1 MDREKIIYMAN
12 IVSKMEDK
20 DIIDFIKEYDDELSI
35 KDTSSLITN
44 INDNEILINYVKK
57 VNDNIDTVF
66 SKWNDLPDNYVGI
79 GGKRYLSA
87 NDDNLMEQLDKVIA
101 NLDES
106 DIEDL
111 FSDYSNYAALYKET
125 YKNVTTANELISH
138 LMAVISKIEKDYEK
152 CNMLELW
159 FKEIEPSIISYLGQE
174 IFDKGCK
181 ENYFEWLKQVLNNIH
196 VVDISLLLKD
206 NDEYL
211 SNDEIEVLN
220 KSLESD
226 LLKYSL
232 VDDYDFID
240 SSMIVSEEVSQDDIE
255 CEVLEMLDQINILWE
270 SKGSTSTDEN
280 LNNYI
285 SKVLDDIAE
294 KCFNIEDDDF
304 LEEIFEEIYDEYGIL
319 CMPIAAAI
327 RDDDRKISLIEKNN
341 ITQFEVLVNIV
352 ASIHDDDKKI
362 SLFEEYDL
370 ATYEGYAE
378 VLASISDEAK
388 FKELYDKMN
397 DGFVY
402 GFNGFEDN
410 DRAELIVARG
420 DKLLAYKMLKSKY
433 DILKSIN
440 MDDERIMNLEHV
452 CLLMAILD
460 EEEQIEVYN
469 WFTEV
474 IIPEER
480 FILIV
485 PIKNIEFK
493 RQLLREM
500 QENEKEEV
508 SSYVKSKKLYN

>member
-12 IVSKMEDK
+12 MVSKMEDK

-57 VNDNIDTVF
+57 VNDNIDTVL

-125 YKNVTTANELISH
+125 YKNVTTANELINH
-138 LMAVISKIEKDYEK
+138 LMTVISKIEKDYEK

-196 VVDISLLLKD
+196 VVDISLLLQD

-240 SSMIVSEEVSQDDIE
+240 SSLIVSEEVSQDDIE
-255 CEVLEMLDQINILWE
+255 GEVLEMLDQINTLWRL
-270 SKGSTSTDEN
+270 KGSTSTNEN

-285 SKVLDDIAE
+285 SKVLEDIAE

-319 CMPIAAAI
+319 CMPIVGSI
-327 RDDDRKISLIEKNN
+327 RDDDRKISL
-341 ITQFEVLVNIV
+341 
-352 ASIHDDDKKI
+352 
-362 SLFEEYDL
+362 FEEYDM
-370 ATYEGYAE
+370 AQHEGYVV
-378 VLASISDEAK
+378 VLASIRDEDK

-402 GFNGFEDN
+402 GFDGFDDT
-410 DRAELIVARG
+410 DRMILIASRH

-480 FILIV
+480 FILIIPV
-485 PIKNIEFK
+485 KNIEFK

-500 QENEKEEV
+500 EENEKEEV
-508 SSYVKSKKLYN
+508 SSYVRSKKLYN